1 MPKNA
6 PVKRTAFNVSISI
19 ALRDRLRA
27 LSKSLGVKTSVLI
40 DEAVM
45 GLLAK
50 YAEKGGIQ
58 LMSDGEERQ
67 TQHINTAY
75 YLYCKRQRWCWQDHD
90 HGSTCLS
97 VFRDR
102 QKESAAHR
110 CRRTNESHPDNE
122 SKH

>member
-58 LMSDGEERQ
+58 LMSDGEARQ
-67 TQHINTAY
+67 TQHVICVA
-75 YLYCKRQRWCWQDHD
+75 
-90 HGSTCLS
+90 
-97 VFRDR
+97 RDR
-102 QKESAAHR
+102 KSVV
-110 CRRTNESHPDNE
+110 
-122 SKH
+122 